1 MKVLRTRRV
10 RFPEP
15 HRPGAE
21 YIIPP
26 MPSRLLALA
35 QLVRLPNVFTAFA
48 DILLAACVVNVF
60 DGRLA
65 LLLVASGCLYLSGMA
80 WNDFFD
86 RHDDAKTRPARPL
99 PSGRI
104 RPRNAALIA
113 SGLMLAGV
121 AFALFAG
128 WPDTTVG
135 VVALVLA
142 GLIVLYDAV
151 LKHYWAGPLGMGGCR
166 FLNVFMGTLAVP
178 ADDHLKPLQVAGVV
192 GLYIVGVTWFART
205 EEGTSKRV
213 PLIAAAVVMLLAL
226 ALAAVVPLH
235 FEPGQT
241 PWHYL
246 YLLLLFG
253 FVVGWPVA
261 TAIRSPSAKHVQAA
275 VKRCILGLVLLDAV
289 LATAF
294 VGWPALLIP
303 LLLVP
308 ATLLGKRVYS
318 T

>member
-1 MKVLRTRRV
+1 
-10 RFPEP
+10 
-15 HRPGAE
+15 
-21 YIIPP
+21 

-48 DILLAACVVNVF
+48 DILLAAGVV
-60 DGRLA
+60 GLYSGHLGPLA
-65 LLLVASGCLYLSGMA
+65 LLFAASGCLYLSGMA

-86 RHDDAKTRPARPL
+86 RHDDAKARPTRPL

-104 RPRNAALIA
+104 RPRTAALIA
-113 SGLMLAGV
+113 TGLMLAGV
-121 AFALFAG
+121 ALAFLVNS
-128 WPDTTVG
+128 TVG
-135 VVALVLA
+135 LTAVVLA

-151 LKHYWAGPLGMGGCR
+151 LKHYWVGPLGMGACR
-166 FLNVFMGTLAVP
+166 FLNVLMGCLAVP
-178 ADDHLKPLQVAGVV
+178 LADDREPLPFHVAGVV

-205 EEGTSKRV
+205 EEGTSKRGM
-213 PLIAAAVVMLLAL
+213 LIAAGAVMAIAL
-226 ALAAVVPLH
+226 GLAAVLPLH

-241 PWHYL
+241 PWYFL
-246 YLLLLFG
+246 YLLLAFG

-261 TAIRSPSAKHVQAA
+261 TAVRTPNAPNVQAA

-294 VGWPALLIP
+294 VGWPGLLVALLLI
-303 LLLVP
+303 P